1 MENTNTQNK
10 RIIQVKYLPPTNHRG
25 DRIVLTEER
34 FEKTD
39 KITIPYSYKYNN
51 ATDQAIEYLENKG
64 IRIESKGQFKGI
76 NYLISDSWQNDTNN
90 FISIN

>member
-1 MENTNTQNK
+1 MDTNTQNK

-25 DRIVLTEER
+25 GRIVLTEDR
-34 FEKTD
+34 LGKAD
-39 KITIPYSYKYNN
+39 KITIPYSYKHNN

-76 NYLISDSWQNDTNN
+76 TYLISDSWQYDTNN

>member
-1 MENTNTQNK
+1 MNTNTQNK

-25 DRIVLTEER
+25 GRIILTEDR
-34 FEKTD
+34 LEKAD
-39 KITIPYSYKYNN
+39 KITIPYSYKHNN

-64 IRIESKGQFKGI
+64 IKIESKGQFKGI

>member
-1 MENTNTQNK
+1 MNTNTPNK

-25 DRIVLTEER
+25 GRITLTEDRLENA
-34 FEKTD
+34 D

-64 IRIESKGQFKGI
+64 IKIESKGQFKGI
-76 NYLISDSWQNDTNN
+76 NYLISDSWQYDTKE
-90 FISIN
+90 FISIK